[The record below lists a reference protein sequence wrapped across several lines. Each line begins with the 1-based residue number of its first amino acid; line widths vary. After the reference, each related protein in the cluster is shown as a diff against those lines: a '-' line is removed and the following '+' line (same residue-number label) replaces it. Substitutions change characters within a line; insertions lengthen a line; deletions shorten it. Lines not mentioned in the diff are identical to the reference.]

1 MDTGKP
7 LVVGDRMK
15 RVVALI
21 LMLSAFAPVG
31 CRKPATAE
39 SGIVHGE
46 VSFQNRAMAGG
57 LIVFV
62 PNADRGC
69 TGKLHTATVTPE
81 GTYHLADGAR
91 VIAPGWYRIA
101 LADPVEWYG
110 SDWAQAFP
118 AALRRPDLSGLEREV
133 KAGQDHTF
141 DFKIEL
147 AAR

>member
-1 MDTGKP
+1 
-7 LVVGDRMK
+7 MK
-15 RVVALI
+15 RIVALV
-21 LMLSAFAPVG
+21 LLTAAALALAPVG
-31 CRKPATAE
+31 CRKPATADA
-39 SGIVHGE
+39 GVVHGE

-57 LIVFV
+57 LVVFV
-62 PNADRGC
+62 PNAERGC
-69 TGKLHTATVTPE
+69 TGKMHTATVTPE
-81 GTYHLADGAR
+81 GTYHLAEGAKA
-91 VIAPGWYRIA
+91 IAPGWYRIA

-110 SDWAQAFP
+110 SEWAQAFP